1 MIMRTTGRLLL
12 TGFYLTCASLTSA
25 QTSKDDVLARID
37 RDQAPYTAIMNKIW
51 DYAEVG
57 FKETRSSALL
67 QERLRADGLKVDA
80 GVAGMPTAFVA
91 SFGSGKPV
99 VGILAEYDALPGISQ
114 EGVPEKKARPGST
127 AAHACG
133 HHAFGA
139 GSIEAAAAVAAW
151 MKATGR
157 QGTLRVYGCPAE
169 EGGSG
174 KVYLVRAGL
183 FNDVDAVLHWHP
195 SDGNSA
201 ITGPSK
207 ANISAKFRFTGIAAH
222 ASSSPHRGRSA
233 LDGVES
239 MDYMVN
245 MMREHVPQDVR
256 IHYVITRG
264 GEAPN
269 VVPAFAESYYYVRH
283 QDRRIVREVFERVTQ
298 AAKGAAMGTGTSV
311 EWEITGGVHDLLPN
325 ETLAK
330 AAQANLERVGGFSYD
345 ESEKRFAAEL
355 GKTFMGG
362 RAAAVELARTVQPLR
377 INPNGEGGGST
388 DVGDV
393 SYAVPTVGVRTAT
406 WVPGTPAHSWQA
418 AACGATTI
426 CVKGRLMASKALAL
440 TAMDLFTDARLVADA
455 KAELIRR
462 RGEDFKYEPLLG
474 DRAPALNYRD

>member
-1 MIMRTTGRLLL
+1 MRFVHGWRLLIL
-12 TGFYLTCASLTSA
+12 GTAFAGGVLA

-37 RDQAPYTAIMNKIW
+37 REQAPYTAIMNRIW
-51 DYAEVG
+51 ELAEVG

-67 QERLRADGLKVDA
+67 QERLKADGFKVEA

-91 SFGSGKPV
+91 AYGSGRPV
-99 VGILAEYDALPGISQ
+99 IGILAEYDALPGISQ

-139 GSIEAAAAVAAW
+139 GSIEAAAAIASW
-151 MKATGR
+151 LKATGR
-157 QGTLRVYGCPAE
+157 PGTLRVYGCPAE

-195 SDGNSA
+195 GDGNGVT
-201 ITGPSK
+201 TGPTK
-207 ANISAKFRFTGIAAH
+207 ANISAKFRFTGVASH
-222 ASSSPHRGRSA
+222 ASAAPERGRSA

-283 QDRRIVREVFERVTQ
+283 RDRRIVREVFERVTQ

-311 EWEITGGVHDLLPN
+311 SWEITGGVHDLLPN
-325 ETLAK
+325 EALAK
-330 AAQANLERVGGFSYD
+330 VAQANLERVGGFSYD

-355 GKTFMGG
+355 GRTFIGG
-362 RAAAVELARTVQPLR
+362 RTAAVELARAIQPLK
-377 INPNGEGGGST
+377 IDPNGEGGGST

-393 SYAVPTVGVRTAT
+393 SYVVPTVGVRTAT

-440 TAMDLFTDARLVADA
+440 TAMDLFSEPKVLSEAR
-455 KAELIRR
+455 AELLRR

>member
-1 MIMRTTGRLLL
+1 MRKMARLLL
-12 TGFYLTCASLTSA
+12 AGICLTEALIVAA
-25 QTSKDDVLARID
+25 QTSKDEVLAAID
-37 RDQAPYTAIMNKIW
+37 RQQAPYTEIMSRIW
-51 DYAEVG
+51 EFAEVG
-57 FKETRSSALL
+57 FQETRSSALL
-67 QERLRADGLKVDA
+67 QERLKADGFKVEA

-91 SFGSGKPV
+91 TYGSGKPV
-99 VGILAEYDALPGISQ
+99 IAILAEYDALPGISQ
-114 EGVPEKKARPGST
+114 EGVPEKKERPGST

-139 GSIEAAAAVAAW
+139 GSIEAAAAVKNW
-151 MKATGR
+151 LRATGKA
-157 QGTLRVYGCPAE
+157 GTLKVFGCPAE

-183 FNDVDAVLHWHP
+183 FRDVDAALHWHP
-195 SDGNSA
+195 SDGNG
-201 ITGPSK
+201 ITTGPSK
-207 ANISAKFRFTGIAAH
+207 ANISAKFRFTGVAAH
-222 ASSSPHRGRSA
+222 ASASPHRGRSA

-283 QDRRIVREVFERVTQ
+283 ADRQIVREVFERVTQ
-298 AAKGAAMGTGTSV
+298 AAKGAAMGTGTTVS
-311 EWEITGGVHDLLPN
+311 WEITGGVHDLLPN
-325 ETLAK
+325 EALAK
-330 AAQANLERVGGFSYD
+330 VAQANLERVGGFIYD
-345 ESEKRFAAEL
+345 ESEKRFATAL
-355 GKTFMGG
+355 GRTFLGG
-362 RAAAVELARTVQPLR
+362 RAAALELSGVIPPLK
-377 INPNGEGGGST
+377 INPAGEGGGST

-426 CVKGRLMASKALAL
+426 CTKGRLMAAKVLAL
-440 TAMDLFTDARLVADA
+440 TAMDLFSDGGTIADA
-455 KAELIRR
+455 KAELNRR
-462 RGEDFKYEPLLG
+462 RGENFKYEPLLG
-474 DRAPALNYRD
+474 DRAPALDYRK